1 MPDRTTDGE
10 ESRYPVR
17 IVIARTGLTADVLR
31 AWERRY
37 GAVRPQRSEGRQ
49 RLYSEEDVHRLT
61 LLRRATLAGHSIAEV
76 ARLRTEALEALV
88 NESHPDAMRAAPDVA
103 PDVESGVVRV
113 ALAAAERL
121 DGPLLEGTLK
131 RAALTLGTGFVDRI
145 APRLLT
151 AVGERWHE
159 GAMSPAHE
167 HLVTSVVRRV
177 LDWLL
182 DAHVPA
188 ARAPRLVV
196 ATPAG
201 EHHELGAM
209 LGAAAAGAEGWAV
222 VYLGANL
229 PGSVI
234 VAPAQQVRARA
245 VALSAVYGNRGGALG
260 EVKRTARALPRG
272 TTLFAGG
279 QAIDASADALRKAGV
294 RVLPDIPSLRRA
306 LRSLRG
312 GTGKDDATG
321 A

>member
-1 MPDRTTDGE
+1 MPDRTSDGDE
-10 ESRYPVR
+10 PRYPVR
-17 IVIARTGLTADVLR
+17 AVIARSGLTADVLR

-37 GAVRPQRSEGRQ
+37 GAVRPQRSAGGQ
-49 RLYSEEDVHRLT
+49 RLYSEEDVTRLT

-88 NESHPDAMRAAPDVA
+88 DEPHADVSRAAPDL
-103 PDVESGVVRV
+103 ESAVVRA

-121 DGPLLEGTLK
+121 DGPALEGTLK
-131 RAALTLGTGFVDRI
+131 RSALALGTGFVDRL

-151 AVGERWHE
+151 AVGERWHD
-159 GAMSPAHE
+159 GALSPAHE

-201 EHHELGAM
+201 EQHELGAM
-209 LGAAAAGAEGWAV
+209 LVAAAAVAEGWAV
-222 VYLGANL
+222 LYLGANL
-229 PGSVI
+229 PASDI
-234 VAPAQQVRARA
+234 VAAAQQVRARA
-245 VALSAVYGNRGGALG
+245 VALSAVYANRGGTLA
-260 EVKRTARALPRG
+260 EVERTARALPRG

-279 QAIDASADALRKAGV
+279 RAIDVSTDALRDAGV
-294 RVLPDIPSLRRA
+294 RVLPDIPALRRA
-306 LRSLRG
+306 LRRLREG
-312 GTGKDDATG
+312 AWNDATG
-321 A
+321 PEP

>member
-1 MPDRTTDGE
+1 MPARTNDGE

-17 IVIARTGLTADVLR
+17 VVTARTGLTADVLR

-37 GAVRPQRSEGRQ
+37 GAVRPDRSGGRQ

-88 NESHPDAMRAAPDVA
+88 DEPHVDSSRAAPDM
-103 PDVESGVVRV
+103 ESAVVRT

-121 DGPLLEGTLK
+121 DGPALEGTLK
-131 RAALTLGTGFVDRI
+131 RAALALGTGFVDRI
-145 APRLLT
+145 SPRFLT

-159 GAMSPAHE
+159 GAISPAHE
-167 HLVTSVVRRV
+167 HLATSVVRRV

-182 DAHVPA
+182 DAHVPP

-209 LGAAAAGAEGWAV
+209 LGAAAAVAEGWAV

-229 PGSVI
+229 PASDI
-234 VAPAQQVRARA
+234 VAAAQQVRARA
-245 VALSAVYGNRGGALG
+245 VALSAVYSHRGGTLT
-260 EVKRTARALPRG
+260 EVKRTARTLPRG

-279 QAIDASADALRKAGV
+279 RAIDASTDALRQAGV
-294 RVLPDIPSLRRA
+294 RVLPDIPALRRA
-306 LRSLRG
+306 LRRLR
-312 GTGKDDATG
+312 TGDANDDADG
-321 A
+321 SVP

>member
-1 MPDRTTDGE
+1 MPDRTNDGD

-17 IVIARTGLTADVLR
+17 VVIARTGLTADVLR

-37 GAVRPQRSEGRQ
+37 GAVRPQRSRGRQ
-49 RLYSEEDVHRLT
+49 RLYSEDDVNRLT

-76 ARLRTEALEALV
+76 ARLRTDALEALV
-88 NESHPDAMRAAPDVA
+88 DEPHSTVAPAAPDL
-103 PDVESGVVRV
+103 ESAVVRA

-121 DGPLLEGTLK
+121 DGPALEATLK

-145 APRLLT
+145 APRFLT
-151 AVGERWHE
+151 EVGERWHE
-159 GAMSPAHE
+159 RTLSPAHE
-167 HLVTSVVRRV
+167 HLATSVVRRV

-182 DAHVPA
+182 DAHVPT

-209 LGAAAAGAEGWAV
+209 LGAAAAVAEGWAV

-229 PGSVI
+229 PAVDI
-234 VAPAQQVRARA
+234 VAAAQQVRARA
-245 VALSAVYGNRGGALG
+245 VALSAVYGNRGGALA

-279 QAIDASADALRKAGV
+279 RAIDASTEALQEAGV
-294 RVLPDIPSLRRA
+294 RVLPDIPALRRA
-306 LRSLRG
+306 LRRLRG
-312 GTGKDDATG
+312 GGAGNEDATRSEP
-321 A
+321 

>member
-1 MPDRTTDGE
+1 MPDRTSDGDE
-10 ESRYPVR
+10 PRYPVR
-17 IVIARTGLTADVLR
+17 AVIARSGLTADVLR

-37 GAVRPQRSEGRQ
+37 GAVRPQRSAGGQ
-49 RLYSEEDVHRLT
+49 RLYSEEDVTRLT

-88 NESHPDAMRAAPDVA
+88 DEPHADVSRAAPDL
-103 PDVESGVVRV
+103 ESAVVRA

-121 DGPLLEGTLK
+121 DGPALEGTLK
-131 RAALTLGTGFVDRI
+131 RSALALGTGFVDRL

-151 AVGERWHE
+151 AVGERWHD
-159 GAMSPAHE
+159 GALSPAHE

-201 EHHELGAM
+201 EQHELGAM
-209 LGAAAAGAEGWAV
+209 LVAAAAVAEGWAV
-222 VYLGANL
+222 LYLGANL
-229 PGSVI
+229 PASDI
-234 VAPAQQVRARA
+234 VAAAQQVRARA
-245 VALSAVYGNRGGALG
+245 VALSAVYANRGGTLA
-260 EVKRTARALPRG
+260 EVERTARALPRG

-279 QAIDASADALRKAGV
+279 RAIDASTDVLRDAGV
-294 RVLPDIPSLRRA
+294 RVLPDIPALRRA
-306 LRSLRG
+306 LRRLREG
-312 GTGKDDATG
+312 AWNDATG
-321 A
+321 PEP

>member
-1 MPDRTTDGE
+1 MLDRTTGGDE
-10 ESRYPVR
+10 YRYPIRV
-17 IVIARTGLTADVLR
+17 VIARTGLTADVLR

-49 RLYSEEDVHRLT
+49 RLYSEDDVHRLT

-88 NESHPDAMRAAPDVA
+88 DEPHAAASPAAPDA
-103 PDVESGVVRV
+103 ESAVVRA

-121 DGPLLEGTLK
+121 DGPALEAALK
-131 RAALTLGTGFVDRI
+131 RAALALGTGFVDRV

-159 GAMSPAHE
+159 GTLSPAHE
-167 HLVTSVVRRV
+167 HLVTGIVRRV

-188 ARAPRLVV
+188 TRAPRLVV

-209 LGAAAAGAEGWAV
+209 LGAAAAVAEGWAV

-229 PGSVI
+229 PASDI
-234 VAPAQQVRARA
+234 VAAAQQVRARA
-245 VALSAVYGNRGGALG
+245 VALSAVYENRGGARAD
-260 EVKRTARALPRG
+260 VQRTVRALPRG

-279 QAIDASADALRKAGV
+279 RAIDARADALQEAGV
-294 RVLPDIPSLRRA
+294 RVLPDIPALRRA
-306 LRSLRG
+306 LRRLRG
-312 GTGKDDATG
+312 GAGNDDATG
-321 A
+321 SQP

>member
-1 MPDRTTDGE
+1 MPDRTTNDGE
-10 ESRYPVR
+10 ARYPVR
-17 IVIARTGLTADVLR
+17 AVIARTGLTADVLR

-37 GAVRPQRSEGRQ
+37 GAVRPQRSAGRQ
-49 RLYSEEDVHRLT
+49 RLYSEEDVIRLT

-76 ARLRTEALEALV
+76 ARLPTEALEALV
-88 NESHPDAMRAAPDVA
+88 DEPHAAASQVA
-103 PDVESGVVRV
+103 PDMESVVVRA

-121 DGPLLEGTLK
+121 DGPALEGTLK
-131 RAALTLGTGFVDRI
+131 RAALALGTGFVDRV

-159 GAMSPAHE
+159 GALSPAHE

-209 LGAAAAGAEGWAV
+209 LGAAAAAAEGWAV

-229 PGSVI
+229 PASDI
-234 VAPAQQVRARA
+234 VAAAQRVRARA
-245 VALSAVYGNRGGALG
+245 VALSAVYGNRGGTLA
-260 EVKRTARALPRG
+260 EVKRTARALPSG

-279 QAIDASADALRKAGV
+279 RAIDASTDALRESGV
-294 RVLPDIPSLRRA
+294 RVLPDIPALRRA
-306 LRSLRG
+306 LRRLRAG
-312 GTGKDDATG
+312 AGNDDAAG
-321 A
+321 SES

>member
-1 MPDRTTDGE
+1 MPDRTSDGDE
-10 ESRYPVR
+10 PRYPVR
-17 IVIARTGLTADVLR
+17 AVIARSGLTADVLR

-37 GAVRPQRSEGRQ
+37 GAVRPQRSAGGQ
-49 RLYSEEDVHRLT
+49 RLYSEEDVTRLT

-76 ARLRTEALEALV
+76 ARLRTGALEALV
-88 NESHPDAMRAAPDVA
+88 DEPNADASRVA
-103 PDVESGVVRV
+103 PDFEGAVVRA

-121 DGPLLEGTLK
+121 NGPALEGTLK
-131 RAALTLGTGFVDRI
+131 RSALALGTGFVDRI

-151 AVGERWHE
+151 AVGERWHD
-159 GAMSPAHE
+159 GALSPAHE

-182 DAHVPA
+182 DAHVPP

-209 LGAAAAGAEGWAV
+209 LGAAAAVAEGWAV

-229 PGSVI
+229 PASDI
-234 VAPAQQVRARA
+234 VAAAQQVRARA
-245 VALSAVYGNRGGALG
+245 VALSAVYEKRGDTLA
-260 EVKRTARALPRG
+260 EVERTARALPRG

-279 QAIDASADALRKAGV
+279 RAIDARNDALRDAGV
-294 RVLPDIPSLRRA
+294 RVLPDIPALRRA
-306 LRSLRG
+306 LRRLRG
-312 GTGKDDATG
+312 GAGDDDATG
-321 A
+321 SEP

>member
-1 MPDRTTDGE
+1 MPDRSTDGD

-17 IVIARTGLTADVLR
+17 AVIARTGLTADVLR

-37 GAVRPQRSEGRQ
+37 GAVRPQRSAGRQ
-49 RLYSEEDVHRLT
+49 RLYSEEDVTRLT
-61 LLRRATLAGHSIAEV
+61 LLRRVTAAGHSIAQV

-88 NESHPDAMRAAPDVA
+88 DAPQAEASRGAPDLEA
-103 PDVESGVVRV
+103 AVVRT

-121 DGPLLEGTLK
+121 DGPALEGTLK
-131 RAALTLGTGFVDRI
+131 RAALALGTGFVDRI

-151 AVGERWHE
+151 AVGERWHD
-159 GAMSPAHE
+159 GALSPAHE
-167 HLVTSVVRRV
+167 HLATSVVRRV

-182 DAHVPA
+182 DAHAPA
-188 ARAPRLVV
+188 ARAPRIVV

-209 LGAAAAGAEGWAV
+209 LGAAAAAAEGWAV

-229 PGSVI
+229 PASDI
-234 VAPAQQVRARA
+234 VAAAQQVRARA
-245 VALSAVYGNRGGALG
+245 VALSAVYENRGGMLA

-279 QAIDASADALRKAGV
+279 RAIDARADALRDAGV
-294 RVLPDIPSLRRA
+294 RVLPDIPTLRRA
-306 LRSLRG
+306 LRRLRG
-312 GTGKDDATG
+312 ATRNDDATG
-321 A
+321 SAP

>member
-1 MPDRTTDGE
+1 MPDRTSDGDE
-10 ESRYPVR
+10 PRYPVR
-17 IVIARTGLTADVLR
+17 AVIARSGLTADVLR

-37 GAVRPQRSEGRQ
+37 GAVRPQRSAGGQ
-49 RLYSEEDVHRLT
+49 RLYSEEDVTRLT

-88 NESHPDAMRAAPDVA
+88 DEPHADASRAAPDL
-103 PDVESGVVRV
+103 ESAVVRA

-121 DGPLLEGTLK
+121 DGPALEGTLK
-131 RAALTLGTGFVDRI
+131 RSALALGTGFVDRL

-151 AVGERWHE
+151 AVGERWHD
-159 GAMSPAHE
+159 GALSPAHE

-201 EHHELGAM
+201 EQHELGAM
-209 LGAAAAGAEGWAV
+209 LVAAAAVAEGWAV
-222 VYLGANL
+222 LYLGANL
-229 PGSVI
+229 PASDI
-234 VAPAQQVRARA
+234 VAAAQQVRARA
-245 VALSAVYGNRGGALG
+245 VALSAVYANRGGTLA
-260 EVKRTARALPRG
+260 EVERTARALPRG

-279 QAIDASADALRKAGV
+279 RAIDASTDVLRDAGV
-294 RVLPDIPSLRRA
+294 RVLPDIPALRRA
-306 LRSLRG
+306 LRRLREG
-312 GTGKDDATG
+312 AWNDATG
-321 A
+321 PEP

>member
-1 MPDRTTDGE
+1 MPDRTTEGD

-17 IVIARTGLTADVLR
+17 VVIARTGLTADVLR

-37 GAVRPQRSEGRQ
+37 GAVRPQRSGGRQ
-49 RLYSEEDVHRLT
+49 RLYSEEDVNRLT

-88 NESHPDAMRAAPDVA
+88 DAPHADASPAAPDL
-103 PDVESGVVRV
+103 ESAVVRT

-121 DGPLLEGTLK
+121 DGAALEATLK
-131 RAALTLGTGFVDRI
+131 RAALALGTGFVDRI
-145 APRLLT
+145 APRFLT

-159 GAMSPAHE
+159 GELSPAHE
-167 HLVTSVVRRV
+167 HLATSVVRRV

-209 LGAAAAGAEGWAV
+209 LGAAAAVAEGWAV

-229 PGSVI
+229 PASDI
-234 VAPAQQVRARA
+234 VAAAKQVRARA
-245 VALSAVYGNRGGALG
+245 VALSAVYENRGGALA
-260 EVKRTARALPRG
+260 EVKRTARALPSG

-279 QAIDASADALRKAGV
+279 RAIDASTDSLREAGI
-294 RVLPDIPSLRRA
+294 RVLPDIPTLRRA
-306 LRSLRG
+306 LRRLREGAGTEDAG
-312 GTGKDDATG
+312 GSEP
-321 A
+321 

>member
-1 MPDRTTDGE
+1 MPDRINDGD

-17 IVIARTGLTADVLR
+17 VVIARTGLTADVLR

-37 GAVRPQRSEGRQ
+37 GAVRPQRSGGRQ
-49 RLYSEEDVHRLT
+49 RLYSEEDVNRLT

-88 NESHPDAMRAAPDVA
+88 DEPHAEASRAAPDV
-103 PDVESGVVRV
+103 ESAVVR
-113 ALAAAERL
+113 AAIAAAERL
-121 DGPLLEGTLK
+121 DGPALEGTLK
-131 RAALTLGTGFVDRI
+131 RAALALGTGFLDRI
-145 APRLLT
+145 APRFLT

-167 HLVTSVVRRV
+167 HLATSVVRRV

-182 DAHVPA
+182 DAYVPA

-209 LGAAAAGAEGWAV
+209 LSAAAAVAEGWAV

-229 PGSVI
+229 PAPDI
-234 VAPAQQVRARA
+234 VAAAQQVRARA
-245 VALSAVYGNRGGALG
+245 VALSAVYGNRGGTLA

-272 TTLFAGG
+272 ITLFAGG
-279 QAIDASADALRKAGV
+279 RVIDASTDALRDAGV
-294 RVLPDIPSLRRA
+294 RVLSDIPALRRA
-306 LRSLRG
+306 LRTLRG
-312 GTGKDDATG
+312 GAGNEDASESQR
-321 A
+321 

>member
-1 MPDRTTDGE
+1 MPDRINDGD

-17 IVIARTGLTADVLR
+17 VVIARTGLTADVLR

-37 GAVRPQRSEGRQ
+37 GAVRPQRSAGGQ
-49 RLYSEEDVHRLT
+49 RLYSEEDVTRLT

-88 NESHPDAMRAAPDVA
+88 DEPHADVSRAAPDL
-103 PDVESGVVRV
+103 ESAVVRA

-121 DGPLLEGTLK
+121 DGPALEGTLK
-131 RAALTLGTGFVDRI
+131 RSALALGTGFVDRL

-151 AVGERWHE
+151 AVGERWHD
-159 GAMSPAHE
+159 GALSPAHE
-167 HLVTSVVRRV
+167 HLATSVVRRV

-201 EHHELGAM
+201 EQHELGAM
-209 LGAAAAGAEGWAV
+209 LVAAAAVAEGWAV
-222 VYLGANL
+222 LYLGANL
-229 PGSVI
+229 PASDI
-234 VAPAQQVRARA
+234 VAAAQQVRARA
-245 VALSAVYGNRGGALG
+245 VALSAVYANRGGTLA
-260 EVKRTARALPRG
+260 EVERTARALPRG

-279 QAIDASADALRKAGV
+279 RAIDASTDVLRDAGV
-294 RVLPDIPSLRRA
+294 RVLPDIPALRRA
-306 LRSLRG
+306 LRRLREG
-312 GTGKDDATG
+312 AWNDATG
-321 A
+321 PEP